1 MQDSPPAA
9 LIVEEVRKALTAG
22 LAPGFPQKVAANA
35 LGIAERELALAPRTS
50 ADEYL
55 RLHRLV
61 GGQGDLAARNHRLAE
76 AIRTGSIEDGGDAL
90 LDHLIRTTV
99 AKIEVDQPA
108 YPAFRAWRKER
119 DCADG

>member
-1 MQDSPPAA
+1 MQDNPPAT

-22 LAPGFPQKVAANA
+22 LALGFPQKVAANA
-35 LGIAERELALAPRTS
+35 LGIAERELELAPLTS

-61 GGQGDLAARNHRLAE
+61 GGQGDLAARNNRLAE
-76 AIRTGSIEDGGDAL
+76 AIRTSSTESDSDAL
-90 LDHLIRTTV
+90 LDHLIRTTI

-108 YPAFRAWRKER
+108 YPAFRAWRDER
-119 DCADG
+119 GHADG